1 MKELIFCSVVVLAA
15 VPPLAGQARERARE
29 RARVQ
34 PVQAAT
40 DDLAKAAGYTTP
52 KPDGSLSCSC
62 NVLLRM
68 TTGLQA
74 VVRASDTGVLPA
86 AQAQQAKAQRAE
98 LASQIS
104 GAESHLKEARGK
116 GYMQQEDLCGRGAG
130 LLGTAWQSWQPFLAQ
145 SGMDSDFYTDVKA
158 KNPDIPNEG
167 DEARNDGGRHCRSG
181 QWWTEDRAWFAI
193 NGREGVCKQE
203 QYRISQLLN
212 GAQGDRGYRCFEY
225 KLK

>member
-1 MKELIFCSVVVLAA
+1 MNKMTLCAAVVLTAA
-15 VPPLAGQARERARE
+15 PLLAGQARERVRVPG
-29 RARVQ
+29 RA
-34 PVQAAT
+34 QAASANVAQ
-40 DDLAKAAGYTTP
+40 DAGYTAP

-74 VVRASDTGVLPA
+74 VVKAADAGALPA
-86 AQAQQAKAQRAE
+86 AQAQQAQAQRAA
-98 LASQIS
+98 LTSQLS
-104 GAESHLKEARGK
+104 QAESHLKEARGK

-130 LLGTAWQSWQPFLAQ
+130 ALSASWQSWQPILAQ
-145 SGMDSDFYTDVKA
+145 HAMDSDFYTGVKA
-158 KNPDIPNEG
+158 KSPDIPNEG
-167 DEARNDGGRHCRSG
+167 DENANDQGRHCNSG

-193 NGREGVCKQE
+193 NGREGVCKQD

-212 GAQGDRGYRCFEY
+212 AAAGERGHRCFEY